1 MNSNEVQLWLKF
13 LLPVSPGLIPDIH
26 NDGLKVLR
34 VPDELVQ
41 EAHAQGPR
49 PDDQVVCCQ
58 ISHREDNIV
67 VSLYHF
73 LVSGL
78 ETN

>member
-1 MNSNEVQLWLKF
+1 M
-13 LLPVSPGLIPDIH
+13 SPGLIPDIH

-58 ISHREDNIV
+58 LRHHEDNIV
-67 VSLYHF
+67 VSLCHF
-73 LVSGL
+73 QFSGL
-78 ETN
+78 ETS